1 MSPYFRKRFIIF
13 TIWMLII
20 SCWVVLPASSVE
32 KSAAWVGILREDG
45 IIIPVSVFQ
54 SGKWKTSWPEAAIGG
69 HFTNDSGQPL
79 PKTLPLDKIPAKWL
93 SSGGK
98 IPKNWRLLR
107 AGSGQHKLTA
117 EKAVEFQSHCSG
129 AWGLKTSFVG
139 KTRTPEGVEPKIKEG
154 LVTSGI
160 AKGWA
165 SEIVDPNS
173 SDSKSLLKL
182 LREKFNLAE
191 QEAISKATKPLYTGH
206 PTLKNERVHKPFKA
220 KKIFG
225 MKTGR
230 AKQVIYFIPIV
241 RQYENPDCYA
251 ESLYNVW
258 VLRNDQN
265 YKIVAADMILTNC
278 DGNEGNWIY
287 PVGIVSIEGRVYV
300 VSWELGY
307 EWENYTIR
315 MLEKDALKT
324 VLFVHGG
331 GC

>member
-1 MSPYFRKRFIIF
+1 MLKKGFSIF
-13 TIWMLII
+13 AIWILII
-20 SCWVVLPASSVE
+20 SCWVVAPVSSGE
-32 KSAAWVGILREDG
+32 KSVPWVGILREDG
-45 IIIPVSVFQ
+45 IIIPIGIFHSA
-54 SGKWKTSWPEAAIGG
+54 KWRTSWPEPDNDGG
-69 HFTNDSGQPL
+69 LINDSGGRR
-79 PKTLPLDKIPAKWL
+79 PKTLPLDKVPDKWL
-93 SSGGK
+93 SGTK
-98 IPKNWRLLR
+98 IPRNWILFGPGLDQR
-107 AGSGQHKLTA
+107 KLIA
-117 EKAVEFQSHCSG
+117 EEATEFESHCSS

-173 SDSKSLLKL
+173 SDSKRLLKL
-182 LREKFNLAE
+182 LREKFDLAE

-206 PTLKNERVHKPFKA
+206 PILKNERVYKPFNA
-220 KKIFG
+220 KKIFR

-230 AKQVIYFIPIV
+230 AKQVMYFISIV
-241 RQYENPDCYA
+241 RQYENPDCPA

-258 VLRNDQN
+258 VLRNDQK

-278 DGNEGNWIY
+278 DGMEGNWIC
-287 PVGIVSIEGRVYV
+287 PVGIVSIEGREYV
-300 VSWELGY
+300 ISNELGY

-315 MLEKDALKT
+315 MLDKDALKT
-324 VLFVHGG
+324 VLFVRGG